1 MRLSTKRLMHLEM
14 DAIIGQNLDINNR
27 PYLGGDNKLR
37 GYPARYQTGNSR
49 IVFTIEQRYF
59 TDWYPF
65 RIARIGGGNLLWL
78 LDDNNFKTPQM
89 GWLKNAGFGLRIA
102 NSRSEVGRVLHIDIA
117 YPLDGS
123 SDLDKLQ
130 LLIDAKKGF

>member
-1 MRLSTKRLMHLEM
+1 M
-14 DAIIGQNLDINNR
+14 DATIGQNLDINNR
-27 PYLGGDNKLR
+27 PYLGGDNRLR
-37 GYPARYQTGNSR
+37 GYPARYQAGNSR
-49 IVFTIEQRYF
+49 IVFTVEQRYF

-65 RIARIGGGNLLWL
+65 RIARIGGAIFMDIGKTW
-78 LDDNNFKTPQM
+78 DDDIFKSPQM

-102 NSRSEVGRVLHIDIA
+102 NSRSEIGRVLHIDIA